1 MTSPPVQD
9 ERPEPWGSL
18 EPFAQL
24 FRALLPRASS
34 IALYSADGQLRWSSD
49 TTGPDV
55 TAVVEGV
62 LPAAKADAAAVGDV
76 RIIGGQAGYLFWLR
90 HDEGALLAGVAVL
103 CRSSSSESEPRSFAF
118 VHSLLRPALEC
129 LRRDLLAREAA
140 GELGERADALERD
153 LDMILADAT
162 GSGRADGNEELKQ
175 LIQRVLEHEGCL
187 MVALLVPEKGIAF
200 LRGARDTRPDS
211 QLVART
217 HRQFLTMAQTRADP
231 QVINNFALGSAPDA
245 PRYRVLVCPVR
256 SIGGRTM
263 GVLTLVRSHDSPK
276 FTQRDRRMTEIMS
289 HRAAAVIASHY
300 DALSGLYTRQA
311 LEQRVRALIIHR
323 DTHGKP
329 WSALYVDCDRMHV
342 INDHFGMHV
351 GDTVIGQLGEL
362 IRTQLPHG
370 ALAARISGD
379 RFAVLLPAS
388 MEDAAQFA
396 ESLRAGAEMLAR
408 LHSERNLGFSVS
420 IGVAPL
426 QSGESGE
433 LAHSLVAAETACKA
447 AKDRGRNRV
456 ASYEDADQSVIRR
469 LADID
474 VAGRVR
480 RAIMENR
487 MRLDAQLIT
496 PVIPSAERPVH
507 YELLLRMLGDDGTV
521 IGPDAFLG
529 AAVRYQMMAT
539 IDRWVL
545 EQAITLLKPYSARL
559 ADRPFV
565 VSINFS
571 GQSLGDDDFAEF
583 LIASVEKSGLNP
595 RLFCFELT
603 ENATILNLARAERL
617 MRRLRRLGCE
627 VALDDFGT
635 GLCSLSYLRQLPVT
649 MLKIDGSFVRDVVKD
664 PRADSM
670 VQAIT
675 QLARTM
681 SLDTVAEYVESEEIR
696 QRIAGHG
703 VEYGQGYAIA
713 HPVPF
718 AELLAEMPQLAEP
731 VAREPRLAAGS

>member
-1 MTSPPVQD
+1 MTSPPVEDQ
-9 ERPEPWGSL
+9 PGQWGSL
-18 EPFAQL
+18 EPYAQL
-24 FRALLPRASS
+24 FRALLPRASC
-34 IALYSADGQLRWSSD
+34 IAVYSPDGQQRWSSD
-49 TTGPDV
+49 TTGPDL
-55 TAVVEGV
+55 TAAVEGA
-62 LPAAKADAAAVGDV
+62 LPAAEADAAAAGEMRV
-76 RIIGGQAGYLFWLR
+76 IGGQAGYFFWLR
-90 HDEGALLAGVAVL
+90 QEEGALLAGVAVL
-103 CRSSSSESEPRSFAF
+103 CRSSSSEAEPRAFAF
-118 VHSLLRPALEC
+118 VHSLLKPALEC
-129 LRRDLLAREAA
+129 MRRDLQAREAA
-140 GELGERADALERD
+140 GELSDRVGALERD
-153 LDMILADAT
+153 LDMILTDAT
-162 GSGRADGNEELKQ
+162 SSGRADGNEELKQ
-175 LIQRVLEHEGCL
+175 LIQRVLEHEGCV

-200 LRGARDTRPDS
+200 LRGARDTRPDG

-217 HRQFLTMAQTRADP
+217 HRQFLTMAQTKPEP
-231 QVINNFALGSAPDA
+231 QIINNFALGTAADSA
-245 PRYRVLVCPVR
+245 RYRVLVCPVR
-256 SIGGRTM
+256 SVTGRTM
-263 GVLTLVRSHDSPK
+263 GVLTLVRNRDTPK
-276 FTQRDRRMTEIMS
+276 FTQRDRRVSEIMAF
-289 HRAAAVIASHY
+289 RAAEVIASHY
-300 DALSGLYTRQA
+300 DAVSGLYTRQA
-311 LEQRVRALIIHR
+311 LEQRVRTLLANR

-342 INDHFGMHV
+342 INDRFGMHV

-370 ALAARISGD
+370 GLAARISGD
-379 RFAVLLPAS
+379 RFAVLLPQS

-396 ESLRAGAEMLAR
+396 ETLRAGAEMLSA

-426 QSGESGE
+426 QSGESGD

-456 ASYEDADQSVIRR
+456 ASYEDADQSIIRR

-487 MRLDAQLIT
+487 LRLDAQLIT

-507 YELLLRMLGDDGTV
+507 YELLLRMIGDDGTV

-545 EQAITLLKPYSARL
+545 EQAITLLKPYSAKL

-571 GQSLGDDDFAEF
+571 GQSLGEDDFAEF
-583 LIASVEKSGLNP
+583 LVGSVEKSGLNP

-675 QLARTM
+675 QMARTM

-696 QRIAGHG
+696 ERIAGHG
-703 VEYGQGYAIA
+703 VEYGQGFAIA

-718 AELLAEMPQLAEP
+718 AELLAAMPELAEP
-731 VAREPRLAAGS
+731 AARETLLAAGS